1 MANLAALVARKGM
14 VLLRTVLLV
23 GAVALASTVVV
34 AIAADDTA
42 IVKAVDEYI
51 TVCQTQYS
59 KGLYSTAK
67 DGLLSAKSEY
77 SSNMTDAQAKKIDS
91 LLAELDEALT
101 ARESV
106 AGMLQAGSEAIANGD
121 YMMAS
126 SLLSKV
132 VANKYAS
139 AAQVEEAKAKL
150 ASSKEQLEKV
160 EEQVKTLFNQ
170 SYELYK
176 AGNFDEALAG
186 FKKVEASGVDVSK
199 AFGRDSSY
207 FIAKIADDKAKAEAK
222 AMEAEAKK
230 LAKAKAKAE
239 AEAKAMEA
247 EKLAAE
253 QAKAEAEAKAIAEA
267 KAKAE
272 AEAKAM
278 EAEKLAAEQAK
289 AEAEAKAIAKAKAK
303 AEAEA
308 KAMEAEKLAAEQ
320 AKAEAEAK
328 AIAEAKAKVEAEKNA
343 QMMAIQKAQ
352 AEAEAAKIAEQK
364 ALEQAQIAKEEEMKA
379 LFKESIMQYKAG
391 NFDQAGEGFE
401 VVKDSGVSVSYWGKD
416 SSYYIAKIEDD
427 KLAAQTAS
435 EEKPAPV
442 VAKATEPVAPKPS
455 EAKTV
460 EEAIVAQKTAPEAQE
475 DSYLKVLDTKRN
487 QQRDYTRAI
496 VSDSISKANGYLAT
510 NEYAKARGAL
520 AVAYSN
526 IEKTKLLLGD
536 DLYNSYKTNLDQLTA
551 NIDRMDQQMQIEAA
565 KIKRTQTEQ
574 LEEEIRTNMERQR
587 QQAVKDYMANAM
599 AFQREQRYKEA
610 LAQLDALLAID
621 PLNSMAL
628 LQKQTLE
635 QTITWREQIE
645 IQKKFHEQEIQVL
658 LGADRAAIP
667 YSDDMTFPS
676 NWKEIVD
683 KRKKRSTNASSKEDL
698 DVYRLLEQVVD
709 LSAFYEDMPFG
720 EAITVLQNSTNPPLT
735 IIVLWR
741 DLDENAFIDQTTPI
755 NLTIPAPVKVKT
767 ALDLLLESVAGGLA
781 ELGYV
786 VKDGIIQI
794 ATMESL
800 PDKMVTERYDVRELL
815 GEASSYSF
823 EMDASNYGQSEGRQA
838 GGGGSS
844 SDDNRNNDDNND
856 QNNDMQSIMGR
867 ATNRAQEIVT
877 LIQESI
883 DPESWYDAGGD
894 GTVSVFQN
902 NVLVI
907 RQTLENHE
915 KISKLID
922 ELRLTLGEQVAIEAR
937 FITVTEN
944 FLEQIGVDLDMVI
957 SPQDT
962 NWNDV
967 SFIQNHSA
975 SGASDTGVPGSLS
988 GTIASTLNGSYVMDD
1003 LQVSFLIE
1011 ATQAHSDTKNLNA
1024 PKVAVLNGERASIRV
1039 GQQISYISDYD
1050 FETITS
1056 GGDSELVTSIA
1067 DPEID
1072 KIRDGVNLTVTPTI
1086 TADKKYVILGIETE
1100 YMKTSFDTYSVPSD
1114 ADNGGGG
1121 SYNIQLPVRSEAKIG
1136 TRITVPDGGT
1146 LLIGGQKLTGEVT
1159 NEQGVPVLSKLPF
1172 IGPLFENRGTA
1183 RDHSILLILVK
1194 PTIILRDEQEREAI
1208 DAMDN
1213 GF

>member
-1 MANLAALVARKGM
+1 
-14 VLLRTVLLV
+14 
-23 GAVALASTVVV
+23 
-34 AIAADDTA
+34 
-42 IVKAVDEYI
+42 
-51 TVCQTQYS
+51 
-59 KGLYSTAK
+59 
-67 DGLLSAKSEY
+67 
-77 SSNMTDAQAKKIDS
+77 MTDAQAKKIDS

-253 QAKAEAEAKAIAEA
+253 QAKAEAEAKAIAE
-267 KAKAE
+267 
-272 AEAKAM
+272 
-278 EAEKLAAEQAK
+278 
-289 AEAEAKAIAKAKAK
+289 AKAK

-526 IEKTKLLLGD
+526 I
-536 DLYNSYKTNLDQLTA
+536 
-551 NIDRMDQQMQIEAA
+551 
-565 KIKRTQTEQ
+565 
-574 LEEEIRTNMERQR
+574 
-587 QQAVKDYMANAM
+587 
-599 AFQREQRYKEA
+599 
-610 LAQLDALLAID
+610 
-621 PLNSMAL
+621 
-628 LQKQTLE
+628 
-635 QTITWREQIE
+635 
-645 IQKKFHEQEIQVL
+645 
-658 LGADRAAIP
+658 
-667 YSDDMTFPS
+667 
-676 NWKEIVD
+676 
-683 KRKKRSTNASSKEDL
+683 
-698 DVYRLLEQVVD
+698 
-709 LSAFYEDMPFG
+709 
-720 EAITVLQNSTNPPLT
+720 
-735 IIVLWR
+735 
-741 DLDENAFIDQTTPI
+741 
-755 NLTIPAPVKVKT
+755 
-767 ALDLLLESVAGGLA
+767 
-781 ELGYV
+781 
-786 VKDGIIQI
+786 
-794 ATMESL
+794 
-800 PDKMVTERYDVRELL
+800 
-815 GEASSYSF
+815 
-823 EMDASNYGQSEGRQA
+823 
-838 GGGGSS
+838 
-844 SDDNRNNDDNND
+844 
-856 QNNDMQSIMGR
+856 
-867 ATNRAQEIVT
+867 
-877 LIQESI
+877 
-883 DPESWYDAGGD
+883 
-894 GTVSVFQN
+894 
-902 NVLVI
+902 
-907 RQTLENHE
+907 
-915 KISKLID
+915 
-922 ELRLTLGEQVAIEAR
+922 
-937 FITVTEN
+937 
-944 FLEQIGVDLDMVI
+944 
-957 SPQDT
+957 
-962 NWNDV
+962 
-967 SFIQNHSA
+967 
-975 SGASDTGVPGSLS
+975 
-988 GTIASTLNGSYVMDD
+988 
-1003 LQVSFLIE
+1003 
-1011 ATQAHSDTKNLNA
+1011 
-1024 PKVAVLNGERASIRV
+1024 
-1039 GQQISYISDYD
+1039 
-1050 FETITS
+1050 
-1056 GGDSELVTSIA
+1056 
-1067 DPEID
+1067 
-1072 KIRDGVNLTVTPTI
+1072 
-1086 TADKKYVILGIETE
+1086 
-1100 YMKTSFDTYSVPSD
+1100 
-1114 ADNGGGG
+1114 
-1121 SYNIQLPVRSEAKIG
+1121 
-1136 TRITVPDGGT
+1136 
-1146 LLIGGQKLTGEVT
+1146 
-1159 NEQGVPVLSKLPF
+1159 
-1172 IGPLFENRGTA
+1172 
-1183 RDHSILLILVK
+1183 
-1194 PTIILRDEQEREAI
+1194 
-1208 DAMDN
+1208 
-1213 GF
+1213 